1 MSPRKHLA
9 MFIDIVILRLGAPDF
24 LLVEIKDAV
33 HHSTFTG
40 HTPLTKNYQAYNVSG
55 AKIEELQDKG
65 LERTYSN
72 PKGRSCGQ

>member
-1 MSPRKHLA
+1 M
-9 MFIDIVILRLGAPDF
+9 GAPDF
-24 LLVEIKDAV
+24 LWEEIKDVV
-33 HHSTFTG
+33 HHTTFTG

-72 PKGRSCGQ
+72 PEGRSGGQ